1 MTNIICWAQPN
12 GFWPISKL
20 VSIAMNLTKDEK
32 LFFFGSGI
40 SLEYV
45 TKHKKYF
52 AWIYNTD
59 KCWYDFDKHVA
70 NIGGAIIVM
79 DHTLAHV
86 CYTKSIKYLFI
97 DSLFWFWNYK
107 STDEQLFLKIRKM
120 QNSLDKEEVFNAFT
134 VHEKKII
141 AHVLADHSYVQSFI
155 WLQTRKKLFEK
166 YFPQKMTFVDAII
179 DRDNTSPD
187 TSQKKLIFNLG
198 GVKNFLYKDSKK
210 NDYMLLVEKL
220 VLMLAKDNQCNLDEI
235 HICSWFYKKKKV
247 KSYNWVKIIYAFYKK
262 EEFSQLLYD
271 SYIYITSPWLTN
283 FFELIQ
289 SNKKMLFF
297 LEQHMSQYYNLQNIK
312 TTFLKPFCLSIHD
325 MYTDISI
332 PQDDFIGSEVIR
344 KLIQEINNKNTLTDK
359 VYVLL
364 CKKIQKI
371 LKYKK
376 ILWNKE
382 IKALKESFTT
392 HKNVFNEIV
401 SYFKKDQK

>member
-1 MTNIICWAQPN
+1 MTNIICWAQSN
-12 GFWPISKL
+12 GLGPSSKL

-32 LFFFGSGI
+32 LFFFGSSI

-52 AWIYNTD
+52 AWIYDTS
-59 KCWYDFDKHVA
+59 KCWYDFDKYVP
-70 NIGGAIIVM
+70 NIDGAVIVM

-86 CYTKSIKYLFI
+86 CHTKSIKYLFV

-107 STDEQLFLKIRKM
+107 STDEQLFLKIKKI
-120 QNSLDKEEVFNAFT
+120 QNYLHKDEVFDTFT
-134 VHEKKII
+134 IHEKKII
-141 AHVLADHSYVQSFI
+141 AHVFADRSYIQSFI
-155 WLQTRKKLFEK
+155 WLQKRKKLFEK
-166 YFPQKMTFVDAII
+166 YFWEKMTFVDAII
-179 DRDNTSPD
+179 DIDNTSPQ
-187 TSQKKLIFNLG
+187 TSKKKLVFNLG
-198 GVKNFLYKDSKK
+198 GVKNFLHTNFKQ
-210 NDYMLLVEKL
+210 NDYVELAEKL
-220 VLMLAKDNQCNLDEI
+220 VVMLTKDNQFGLDEI
-235 HICSWFYKKKKV
+235 YICSWFYKKNKV
-247 KSYNWVKIIYAFYKK
+247 KSYNWVKIIYAFYQKNA
-262 EEFSQLLYD
+262 FSQLLYD

-325 MYTDISI
+325 IYSDISI
-332 PQDDFIGSEVIR
+332 PKDDFVGSEIIS
-344 KLIQEINNKNTLTDK
+344 KLIKDINNKNTLIDK
-359 VYVLL
+359 IYFLL

-382 IKALKESFTT
+382 IKKLKNSFNT
-392 HKNVFNEIV
+392 HKNVFDEIIA
-401 SYFKKDQK
+401 YFKKMKK